1 MDAIDFTHSNAA
13 EVRPAGGQM
22 NDRAVISYH
31 LNI

>member
-1 MDAIDFTHSNAA
+1 MTNEFSHTNAA

-22 NDRAVISYH
+22 NNRAVISYH